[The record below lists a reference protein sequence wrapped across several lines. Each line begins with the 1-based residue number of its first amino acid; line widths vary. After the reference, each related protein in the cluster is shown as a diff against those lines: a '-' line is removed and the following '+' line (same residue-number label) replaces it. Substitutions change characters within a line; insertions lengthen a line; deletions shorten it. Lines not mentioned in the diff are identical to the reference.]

1 MKNIPLLETAPFI
14 KTIPPT
20 KHELALLALL
30 DVGMDGLS
38 KLNAIHFYG
47 ETSLPT
53 TISELG
59 LKRGFRLDRQMRKHC
74 HRHGG
79 MTSFSWYWLADRN
92 EAIRAVSLVNRLR
105 KARHA
110 PLISERS
117 TEELINKFPLAAL
130 RVPHQLCLPA
140 TSR

>member
-1 MKNIPLLETAPFI
+1 MKNIPLLETAPLI
-14 KTIPPT
+14 KTTPAS

-59 LKRGFRLDRQMRKHC
+59 LKRGFRLDRLTRRHR

-79 MTSFSWYWLADRN
+79 MTRFTWYWLADRS
-92 EAIRAVSLVNRLR
+92 EAARAVRLVNELR

-110 PLISERS
+110 SLIGERHA
-117 TEELINKFPLAAL
+117 EALINKFPLAAL
-130 RVPHQLCLPA
+130 WVPHQLCLPA